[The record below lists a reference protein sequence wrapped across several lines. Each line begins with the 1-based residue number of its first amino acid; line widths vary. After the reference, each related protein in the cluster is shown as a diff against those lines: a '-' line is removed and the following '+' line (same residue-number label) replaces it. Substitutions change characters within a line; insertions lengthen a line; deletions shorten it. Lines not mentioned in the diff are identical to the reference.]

1 MTPLET
7 PELRGFSLRRLQQA
21 ELRLADGSIVKLD
34 HRDAERLYDQLRLL
48 AGDVPGAL
56 LAAAKVRQARR
67 SGRLRTDRLDER
79 ESDAIRR
86 ALTSV
91 TRR

>member
-7 PELRGFSLRRLQQA
+7 PERRGFSPRRLQEA

-34 HRDAERLYDQLRLL
+34 HSGAERLYDALRLL

-67 SGRLRTDRLDER
+67 SGRLRPDLLDER

-86 ALTSV
+86 ALAT
-91 TRR
+91 TR